1 MPIRPD
7 LPPEPDFGAPLDPAH
22 PSPETLRLLAL
33 RRSTPVSALTE
44 PGPSVDDVDA
54 ILRLG
59 MRVPDHRKLEPWRV
73 LIIEGDARIKL
84 GEIFAAALSL
94 RDPDAPEAKLAD
106 AMRMPLRAPVI
117 LCVICSPN
125 HHDAKKT
132 PVWEQQL
139 SAGAL
144 CQNILI
150 ASQAM
155 GWAGVWITEDA
166 AYDSHVHAALGMT
179 GHEQIAGFIYLG
191 TAKEDPVER
200 QRPVASTKATRW
212 RG

>member
-7 LPPEPDFGAPLDPAH
+7 LPPEPAFGAPLDPAH
-22 PSPETLRLLAL
+22 PSPETLRMLAL
-33 RRSTPVSALTE
+33 RRSTPVAALTE
-44 PGPSVDDVDA
+44 PGPSAEDLDA

-73 LIIEGDARIKL
+73 LIIADEARVKL
-84 GEIFAAALSL
+84 GEIFAAAHRL
-94 RDPDAPEAKLAD
+94 RDPDASEDKLAED
-106 AMRMPLRAPVI
+106 MRLPLRAPVV
-117 LCVICSPN
+117 LCVISSPN
-125 HHDAKKT
+125 HHDPKKT

-166 AYDSHVHAALGMT
+166 AFDSHVHAGLGLNA
-179 GHEQIAGFIYLG
+179 HEQIAGFIYLG
-191 TAKEDPVER
+191 TARDKPVER
-200 QRPVASTKATRW
+200 QRPIVSTKATRW
-212 RG
+212 TG

>member
-1 MPIRPD
+1 MAIRPD

-44 PGPSVDDVDA
+44 PGPSAEDLDA

-73 LIIEGDARIKL
+73 LIIESDARIKL
-84 GEIFAAALSL
+84 GEIFAAAHSL

-117 LCVICSPN
+117 LCVISSPN
-125 HHDAKKT
+125 HHDPKKT
-132 PVWEQQL
+132 PAWEQQL

-166 AYDSHVHAALGMT
+166 AYDSHVHAALSMS

-191 TAKEDPVER
+191 TAKENPVER
-200 QRPVASTKATRW
+200 QRPTASTKATRW
-212 RG
+212 TG

>member
-1 MPIRPD
+1 MPILPD
-7 LPPEPDFGAPLDPAH
+7 LPAEPDFGAPLDPAH
-22 PSPETLRLLAL
+22 PSPDTLRLLAL
-33 RRSTPVSALTE
+33 RRSTPVAALAE
-44 PGPSVDDVDA
+44 PGPSAQDLDA

-106 AMRMPLRAPVI
+106 AMRLPLRAPVI
-117 LCVICSPN
+117 LCVISSPN
-125 HHDAKKT
+125 HHDPKKT

-139 SAGAL
+139 SAGAV

-155 GWAGVWITEDA
+155 DWAGVWITEDA
-166 AYDSHVHAALGMT
+166 AYDSHVHAALGMS

-191 TAKEDPVER
+191 TARENPMER
-200 QRPVASTKATRW
+200 QRPTVSTKATRW
-212 RG
+212 TG